1 MGIAN
6 IFGFGKK
13 EEKKKTPFRIPAEAS
28 AISTI
33 IEAENRENYP
43 KLDRYQEI
51 VNGVKDVF
59 TQLDAIIAKGEH
71 AEEAIRIKEDIRKK
85 MGQLTEKINKN
96 KEAAK
101 KEYNQDYIENNMEY
115 LERKSMRNQA
125 KTLFAE
131 CLDAIESIM
140 KCCKE
145 ERLKNGTTMESAT
158 DELIRA
164 MSALNNSYFKK
175 HVEDKEIKNMREE
188 LLKKIEGLN
197 NYFEKNRDRIKEQG
211 LEERARSVIAE
222 IARATD
228 YLKYEMRG
236 PGSRRET

>member
-1 MGIAN
+1 MGIAD

-13 EEKKKTPFRIPAEAS
+13 EKKKKAPFRIPAEAT

-43 KLDRYQEI
+43 KLDRYKEI
-51 VNGVKDVF
+51 VDGVRNVF

-71 AEEAIRIKEDIRKK
+71 AEEAVRIKEDIRKK

-101 KEYNQDYIENNMEY
+101 KEHNEDYIENNMEY

-125 KTLFAE
+125 KTLFTE
-131 CLDAIESIM
+131 CLDSIEALM
-140 KCCKE
+140 QCCQGDPS
-145 ERLKNGTTMESAT
+145 KNTAMIDSAT
-158 DELIRA
+158 NGLVKG
-164 MSALNNSYFKK
+164 MSVLHNDYFKK
-175 HVEDKEIKNMREE
+175 HAEDKEIKNMKEE

-197 NYFEKNRDRIKEQG
+197 TYFEKNRNRIKEQG
-211 LEERARSVIAE
+211 LEDQARSVIAE
-222 IARATD
+222 IARAT
-228 YLKYEMRG
+228 
-236 PGSRRET
+236 RRLTEI

>member
-1 MGIAN
+1 MGIAD

-13 EEKKKTPFRIPAEAS
+13 EAKKKAPFRIPAEAA

-33 IEAENRENYP
+33 IDAENRENFP
-43 KLDRYQEI
+43 KLARYQEI
-51 VNGVKDVF
+51 EKDFEFV
-59 TQLDAIIAKGEH
+59 LSRIDAIIAQGEH
-71 AEEAIRIKEDIRKK
+71 AEEAIRIKEDIKKK
-85 MGQLTEKINKN
+85 MGQLTEKINNNKAAAIKDN
-96 KEAAK
+96 KE
-101 KEYNQDYIENNMEY
+101 DYVADNMAY
-115 LERKSMRNQA
+115 LERKNMRNQA
-125 KTLFAE
+125 KTIFAE

-222 IARATD
+222 IARATR
-228 YLKYEMRG
+228 LSEI
-236 PGSRRET
+236 